1 MNIFSNSTQIG
12 VYSIPTTAKNT
23 RKPQAYIGNIVEFA
37 GEVNQ
42 SFLVLKAWHGYEE
55 GLTSRPIIM
64 AEVVRCTKQGK
75 RLKTYKPTDK
85 IIEFL
90 Y

>member
-1 MNIFSNSTQIG
+1 MNPFANSTQIG
-12 VYSIPTTAKNT
+12 VYTFATTAKNT
-23 RKPQAYIGNIVEFA
+23 RKPQYYINSIVEFT
-37 GEVNQ
+37 GHVNQ
-42 SFLVLKAWHGYEE
+42 SFLVLRAWHGYEE
-55 GLTSRPIIM
+55 GITSRPIIM